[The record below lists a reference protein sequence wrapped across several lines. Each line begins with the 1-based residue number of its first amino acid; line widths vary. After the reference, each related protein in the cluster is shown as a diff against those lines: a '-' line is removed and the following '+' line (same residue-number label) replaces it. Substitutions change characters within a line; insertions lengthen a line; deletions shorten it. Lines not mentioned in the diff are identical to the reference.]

1 MCLASAFAVLLLF
14 DVLNPLLVFDIF
26 DIECRGIT
34 SETLD
39 PVNNTVRSSR
49 TVFICRRVCVCVCVC
64 VCVGGCGCMY
74 ACVCV
79 CVCVCIR
86 VCVCVCVCVWCAC
99 VCVCACVRV

>member
-14 DVLNPLLVFDIF
+14 DVLNLLLVFDIF

-39 PVNNTVRSSR
+39 TVNNTVRSSR
-49 TVFICRRVCVCVCVC
+49 TVFICRRARARACVCVCVVCVCVCVC
-64 VCVGGCGCMY
+64 APMR

-79 CVCVCIR
+79 CVCVR
-86 VCVCVCVCVWCAC
+86 A
-99 VCVCACVRV
+99 